1 MALIS
6 SSPGSTFIGLSDK
19 LTKGLERKESL
30 EKAAQVYTEL
40 MYSEFSESII
50 LARLFLTVP
59 FVNLPNE
66 NKDFVMNLAK
76 SAEITDLINDQ
87 TLVLSLMGTS
97 GIKPEWNE
105 RKKSKGHIGIPMA
118 SSDFIEEI
126 PMMSRLLKQV
136 GVDLSWIEKGDSHIV
151 SRTFGQIGGVFYVED
166 AKTEVDTR
174 GRKII
179 AAQDFVEAEGVKT
192 VFGIA
197 GGYIGG
203 AAFAVTII
211 FLREVISKEF
221 AERFLSSIIRFKTNT
236 NNLMNSGKLFSY

>member
-6 SSPGSTFIGLSDK
+6 SAPTSAFIALPDK
-19 LTKGLERKESL
+19 ITKELEMKRSIDKS
-30 EKAAQVYTEL
+30 AQAFTEL
-40 MYSEFSESII
+40 MYNEFSESII
-50 LARLFLTVP
+50 LARLFFTIP
-59 FVNLPNE
+59 FVNLPDE
-66 NKDFVMNLAK
+66 NKGFVMNLAK

-97 GIKPEWNE
+97 GVKLEWND
-105 RKKSKGHIGIPMA
+105 RKKSKGHVGIPMA
-118 SSDFIEEI
+118 SNDFIQEI
-126 PMMSRLLKQV
+126 PMMSRLLKQI

-151 SRTFGQIGGVFYVED
+151 SNTFGKIGGVFYVED

-192 VFGIA
+192 VFGIG

-211 FLREVISKEF
+211 FLREVIKKEI
-221 AERFLSSIIRFKTNT
+221 AEKFLYSIIRFKTNT
-236 NNLMNSGKLFSY
+236 NGLMNKGKLFS